1 MPTTTHAAVQITEV
15 MYDPP
20 GANAGAQ
27 WLELTNMGDLPI
39 SLAQYKI
46 ADGGTNHKITVMSG
60 TSTLAVG
67 RSGIVASDPQTFL
80 ARFPDY
86 TGALFKSAISFA
98 SKKGDTVTLK
108 DARLQPIDTV
118 SYDPSAGAAGDGN
131 TLHRTAGVL
140 VVGAPNPGSILQTE
154 PLQSTE
160 TTTSKASSATT
171 KVTTKATTKTAP
183 NGSSLKTSGGTS
195 SKKSPFQKSEAASP
209 LLSQIGLPHGAVAW
223 MLGAVGLVL
232 LGIAAVWYLWLST
245 QKRGSNLFASETFTI
260 EE

>member
-27 WLELTNMGDLPI
+27 WLELTNIGDAPI

-46 ADGGTNHKITVMSG
+46 ADGGTNHKIVLTSG

-67 RSGIVASDPQTFL
+67 GSVIVASDPQTFL
-80 ARFPDY
+80 AHFPQY

-98 SKKGDTVTLK
+98 SKRADTVTLK
-108 DARLQPIDTV
+108 DAKLQPIDTI

-131 TLHRTAGVL
+131 TLHRIAGAL
-140 VVGAPNPGSILQTE
+140 VVGVPNPGSIAQTE
-154 PLQSTE
+154 PLPPKE
-160 TTTSKASSATT
+160 VATSKASSATT
-171 KVTTKATTKTAP
+171 KATTKVTNKTAQSTP
-183 NGSSLKTSGGTS
+183 SAKTSSGTS
-195 SKKSPFQKSEAASP
+195 SKKSPLQKSEAASP
-209 LLSQIGLPHGAVAW
+209 LLSQIGLPQGTAAW
-223 MLGAVGLVL
+223 ALGAVGLVL
-232 LGIAAVWYLWLST
+232 LGIAAVWYLWLLT
-245 QKRGSNLFASETFTI
+245 HKRGSNLSASETFTI